1 MVAAASVGLSNAT
14 ATAEPDPAPPA
25 PNVKY
30 VITTGAPY
38 DFNLYYL
45 TSQPGSMD
53 AYNADPYAFMKN
65 ENVFLTPDAP
75 WVFETSLDD
84 PQWAFLSVSSTTR
97 GSVGPPNARCE
108 IFVDNQSVSL
118 QDNPYSPRC
127 QLGQW

>member
-1 MVAAASVGLSNAT
+1 MGLSQAT
-14 ATAEPDPAPPA
+14 AGADPEPAAPV

-45 TSQPGSMD
+45 TSQPASMD
-53 AYNADPYAFMKN
+53 AYNSDPYAYMKN

-75 WVFETSLDD
+75 WVFETTLAD
-84 PQWAFLSVSSTTR
+84 PQWSFLSVSSTTR
-97 GSVGPPNARCE
+97 GSVGAPNARCE
-108 IFVDNQSVSL
+108 IFIDNQPVVT

-127 QLGQW
+127 QLSQW